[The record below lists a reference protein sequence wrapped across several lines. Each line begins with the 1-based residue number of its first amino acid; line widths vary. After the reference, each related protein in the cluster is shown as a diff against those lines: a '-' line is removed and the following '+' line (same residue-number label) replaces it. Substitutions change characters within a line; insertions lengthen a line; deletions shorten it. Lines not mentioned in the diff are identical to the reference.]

1 MRGTLSTRIDDQ
13 LLKKLETVAK
23 AHKVSKSSLVRKG
36 IELVLLQEE
45 SLSGELVKQVSEAL
59 RDNQPVPVHIDWHHI
74 EKELS
79 QSAPKWKTLPE
90 AMSASRK
97 REWKE

>member
-1 MRGTLSTRIDDQ
+1 MGGILSIKIDDQ
-13 LLKKLETVAK
+13 VLKKLETVAK
-23 AHKVSKSSLVRKG
+23 ARKVSKSSLVRKG

-45 SLSGELVKQVSEAL
+45 SLSRELVKQVSEAL
-59 RDNQPVPVHIDWHHI
+59 RDNRRVPVDIDWHNI
-74 EKELS
+74 EKELANT
-79 QSAPKWKTLPE
+79 APGWKTLSE